1 MKQFVYYFLLVV
13 VALISA
19 PSNLFAQCTPLDS
32 IPGTAIIDP
41 LPYTNEM
48 PENGIRDTACV
59 GEDFV
64 TVFNLDIPETV
75 AFPPF
80 GNIDVDSVIVAE
92 TGVAGLPA
100 GLGFSINP
108 VNRVF
113 YPNTTGCIQV
123 AGVPAAGT
131 EGMYN
136 LTLTVTLYSGFFTTD
151 ITLPDPVVAPGE
163 YRLFVRENGNP
174 ACQPSSVTETAN
186 ANYAINV
193 YPNPASDWL
202 TVAFD
207 ATTAETTRL
216 SLLDV
221 HGRIVRELLVNSS
234 PGNNRAIIRT
244 NDLSA
249 GFYTLF
255 VNKAS
260 AGLRSGVSSRVLIQ
274 R

>member
-1 MKQFVYYFLLVV
+1 MKQFVYYYLLVV

-41 LPYTNEM
+41 LPYTDEM

-64 TVFNLDIPETV
+64 TVFNLEIPETV

-92 TGVAGLPA
+92 TGVENLPA

-123 AGVPAAGT
+123 DGVPAAGT

-174 ACQPSSVTETAN
+174 ACQPNVVREARNADFSVK
-186 ANYAINV
+186 V
-193 YPNPASDWL
+193 FPNPATDRL
-202 TVAFD
+202 TVDFVTP
-207 ATTAETTRL
+207 TTGPV
-216 SLLDV
+216 LLTLFDV
-221 HGRIVRELLVNSS
+221 HGRSVRQTRLDALLGDNRLLMAIDELSN
-234 PGNNRAIIRT
+234 
-244 NDLSA
+244 
-249 GFYTLF
+249 GFYTL
-255 VNKAS
+255 VVGKLND
-260 AGLRSGVSSRVLIQ
+260 GLHNGVSSRVLIQ